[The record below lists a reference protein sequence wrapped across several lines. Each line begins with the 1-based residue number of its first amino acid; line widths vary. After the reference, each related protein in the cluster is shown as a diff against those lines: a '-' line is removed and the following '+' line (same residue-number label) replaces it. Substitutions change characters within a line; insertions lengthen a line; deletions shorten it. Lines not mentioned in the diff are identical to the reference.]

1 MSSNSHT
8 LRVALVWKG
17 SVFREETFTQTS
29 DPVISVGEG
38 EGATFRTPAPGLGD
52 ELGMFERSDR
62 GYTVRFTDQVGGRI
76 TLDGDE
82 YTLQEL
88 IDDNRAVSA
97 GQVET
102 QEGMATIYEFEVDR
116 GGWGIIELGDGQ
128 VFFQVQGRPA
138 AVAGRGLG
146 GLDIPVVGMV
156 LLAGLAHL
164 MFLLF
169 AALAYD
175 VNPTLQDKQIPDR
188 FVEFMVDDVDQP
200 LDEEKTDEPE
210 EDTTAKKAGG
220 EEGKFG
226 DPEKKLDESKVPKND
241 GPMKKKIDV
250 KNVGMNKALDSQ
262 MMGSGALKNIFQDQ
276 DGFSNKMD
284 VAMSGEGSD
293 LQVGRGAGGMG
304 LRGTGSGGGG
314 EGFGRVHGLGEVD
327 TGGGQGTGAKVGTKE
342 KSDREPTMR
351 SDPPKLGDFCEKSN
365 IQNVVG
371 SKRASIQYCYE
382 KELQANPKLSGKVV
396 AQWKVGLNGGVKSAT
411 IASSTMN
418 SQAVEGCITR
428 VIRRMQFAKP
438 DGGICVIKYP
448 FVFTGVK

>member
-1 MSSNSHT
+1 
-8 LRVALVWKG
+8 
-17 SVFREETFTQTS
+17 VFREETFSQTS
-29 DPVISVGEG
+29 EPVITVGEG
-38 EGATFRTPAPGLGD
+38 DNAFFRTPAPGLGD
-52 ELGMFERSDR
+52 ELEMFERADD
-62 GYTVRFTDQVGGRI
+62 GYTIRFTDRVDGKITLAGGRS
-76 TLDGDE
+76 DGEE
-82 YTLQEL
+82 YSLQEL
-88 IDDNRAVSA
+88 IDDNQAESVGEVS
-97 GQVET
+97 T
-102 QEGMATIYEFEVDR
+102 QDGMATVYEISVER
-116 GGWGIIELGDGQ
+116 GGWGLVELGDGQ
-128 VFFQVQGRPA
+128 VFFQVQGKPA
-138 AVAGRGLG
+138 AVAGRGLA

-156 LLAGLAHL
+156 LLAAIAHL

-175 VNPTLQDKQIPDR
+175 VNPTLQEKQIPDR
-188 FVEFMVDDVDQP
+188 FVEFMVDDVDDP
-200 LDEEKTDEPE
+200 LEEEKTKEPQ

-226 DPEKKLDESKVPKND
+226 NPDKKLDESKVPKND

-284 VAMSGEGSD
+284 VAMSGEGSE

-314 EGFGRVHGLGEVD
+314 EGFGRVHGLGSVD
-327 TGGGQGTGAKVGTKE
+327 TGGGQGTGAKIGTKQ
-342 KSDREPTMR
+342 KSKVEPKMR
-351 SDPPKLGDFCEKSN
+351 SDPPKLGDFCSKSN

-382 KELQANPKLSGKVV
+382 KELQTNPKLSGKIV
-396 AQWKVGLNGGVKSAT
+396 AQWKVALDGSVRSAS

-418 SQAVEGCITR
+418 SSAVEGCITR
-428 VIRRMQFAKP
+428 VIRRMKFAKP

-448 FVFTGVK
+448 FVFTGMK